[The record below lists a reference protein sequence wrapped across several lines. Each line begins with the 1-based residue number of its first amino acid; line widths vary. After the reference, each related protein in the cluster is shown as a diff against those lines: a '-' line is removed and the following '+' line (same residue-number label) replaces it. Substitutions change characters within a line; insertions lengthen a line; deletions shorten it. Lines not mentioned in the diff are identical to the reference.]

1 MSLLNKKNKRR
12 GCLVSVLAIITT
24 VVLTT
29 TLSLFKL
36 TSNNAYADGEL
47 APADSLLLKVVKEL
61 NGRELVGFVKERQ
74 AHLVQILRSNKKRA
88 KLVIIR
94 DSDNPVIEKY
104 VKLKC
109 QYGEDIGVEV
119 VDAKVEPKRE
129 ALVTAVTEANVDE
142 TVSGIIV
149 QLPLVDREL
158 TEEVVSLI
166 QPEKDVDGLSGHGK
180 FDSATATAINWGK
193 FVCEPP

>member
-1 MSLLNKKNKRR
+1 M
-12 GCLVSVLAIITT
+12 
-24 VVLTT
+24 
-29 TLSLFKL
+29 
-36 TSNNAYADGEL
+36 
-47 APADSLLLKVVKEL
+47 VKEL

-109 QYGEDIGVEV
+109 RYGEDIGVEV
-119 VDAKVEPKRE
+119 VDAKVEPTRE
-129 ALVTAVTEANVDE
+129 ALVAAVTEANLDE

-166 QPEKDVDGLSGHGK
+166 QPEKDVDGLSGRGR
-180 FDSATATAINWGK
+180 FDSATATAINWLLTGYNIDLAGK
-193 FVCEPP
+193 KIAVVGRGKLVGRPLISMWQNSGLEVEVFHRGSR